1 MITVMK
7 AIIILLLQIIIYYL
21 FGSLLELIC
30 RKKHGM
36 VFKVI
41 SGFLTYQII
50 FHICALPMIKMDQ
63 TLTRLTI
70 LWLLMGRNPVPKA
83 DHGRHWD
90 GKKCFF
96 QAQNMVSAYG
106 DIPTCNVLLCVC

>member
-36 VFKVI
+36 IPYI
-41 SGFLTYQII
+41 SDNLSDLCTADDKNGSNPDKTYYPVA
-50 FHICALPMIKMDQ
+50 FNSGY
-63 TLTRLTI
+63 
-70 LWLLMGRNPVPKA
+70 LLYMGRNPVPKA